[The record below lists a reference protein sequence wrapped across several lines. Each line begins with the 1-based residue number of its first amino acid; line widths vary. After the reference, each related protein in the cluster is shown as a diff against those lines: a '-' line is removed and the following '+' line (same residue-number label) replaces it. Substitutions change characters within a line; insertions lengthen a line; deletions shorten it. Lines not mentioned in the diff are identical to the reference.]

1 MMESFPVHGNSLFKA
16 LKESTQFYP
25 CPSIYLS
32 IYRKTGI
39 KIANKQLKQYTRNID
54 YESVC
59 VFDSDYLGD
68 KLWN

>member
-1 MMESFPVHGNSLFKA
+1 METLFLKLKKSLLNFTLVHL
-16 LKESTQFYP
+16 Y
-25 CPSIYLS
+25 

-54 YESVC
+54 YENVC
-59 VFDSDYLGD
+59 VFGSDYLGD

>member
-1 MMESFPVHGNSLFKA
+1 METLFLKLKKSLLNFTLVHL
-16 LKESTQFYP
+16 Y
-25 CPSIYLS
+25 

-54 YESVC
+54 YKSVC

>member
-1 MMESFPVHGNSLFKA
+1 METLFLKLKKSLLNFTLVHL
-16 LKESTQFYP
+16 Y
-25 CPSIYLS
+25 

>member
-1 MMESFPVHGNSLFKA
+1 METLFLKLKNSLLNFT
-16 LKESTQFYP
+16 LVHLY
-25 CPSIYLS
+25 

-54 YESVC
+54 YENVC

>member
-1 MMESFPVHGNSLFKA
+1 METLFLKLLKSLLNFTLVHL
-16 LKESTQFYP
+16 Y
-25 CPSIYLS
+25 

>member
-1 MMESFPVHGNSLFKA
+1 METLFLKLKKSLLNFTLVHL
-16 LKESTQFYP
+16 Y
-25 CPSIYLS
+25 

-54 YESVC
+54 YKNVC
-59 VFDSDYLGD
+59 VFGSDYLGD